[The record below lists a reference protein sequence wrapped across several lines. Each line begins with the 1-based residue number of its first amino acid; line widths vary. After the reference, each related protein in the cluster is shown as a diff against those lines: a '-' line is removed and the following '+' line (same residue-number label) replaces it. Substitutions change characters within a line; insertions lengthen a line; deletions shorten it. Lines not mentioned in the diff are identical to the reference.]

1 MWVMTTIL
9 ILQYVCLVSVLF
21 WWWDREK
28 MIMVGLIVV
37 TSHDVT
43 PRPTEYDATP
53 ALVRPGLALEV
64 SVSTNIEHH
73 SQYTQFNTGENLQTI
88 RPNFVYCQDCDCD
101 YSTDCLVKCK
111 LYC

>member
-1 MWVMTTIL
+1 MECSKIVEHHGVMTTIL

-53 ALVRPGLALEV
+53 ALVGPGLALA
-64 SVSTNIEHH
+64 
-73 SQYTQFNTGENLQTI
+73 GDGDW
-88 RPNFVYCQDCDCD
+88 RCPCQP
-101 YSTDCLVKCK
+101 T
-111 LYC
+111 